1 MYVDIKYISHTHTH
15 THPIRKKRSSENLS
29 GLSMVMQLIC
39 RRQELNLFMKPNL
52 EYFVT
57 YKLYL
62 YPLLLPNM

>member
-15 THPIRKKRSSENLS
+15 PTRRKKSSESLS

-57 YKLYL
+57 YNLYL
-62 YPLLLPNM
+62 YPLLFPNM